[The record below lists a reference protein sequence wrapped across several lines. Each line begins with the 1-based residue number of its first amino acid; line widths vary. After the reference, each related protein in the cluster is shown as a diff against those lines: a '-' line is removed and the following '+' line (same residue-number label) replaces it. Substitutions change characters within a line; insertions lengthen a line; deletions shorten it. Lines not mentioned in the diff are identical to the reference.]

1 MLKSTLLPVVVRAP
15 LAATCLISL
24 VPSAIFA
31 ADDSATER
39 LTLKAVIARALQ
51 NNTDIS
57 VDNLGRVIELE
68 KIKAAKLPFTPHA
81 DGSYVYQSIKTPQNT
96 QDYVATGG
104 GTASPTNPA
113 QPFLGSPSIFE
124 QMNHVAK
131 LSIADKLMTGTTLEL
146 GTTMRVLDNTLNRKL
161 PPSLFNPEWET
172 FTGLTLTQPLLRDW
186 GVKANSAEIRI
197 AKANA
202 KLADLEWQA
211 RTAQVVSEV
220 MKRYYDVVFAIENT
234 KVQRDSIALAQ
245 KLMDDT
251 KKRSKEG
258 VATNNDV
265 AIAEAGVY
273 QRTEE
278 ALAADMQ
285 YVERQNVLQLLFK
298 KSDEVMAQ
306 GARVEPVDG
315 LAGEVATPKRAE
327 LMSTAM
333 TQRYELKQ
341 ADAGIASK
349 SAQVDF
355 AKNQSR
361 PRLDLV
367 ASGGMHGLDGSFGGT
382 YDRAANG
389 QGPEWTAGMQFS
401 VPLGFDN
408 LRATKRI
415 AQGQESQAYFQREK
429 VRLQVALEVDTALSR
444 LRSDEQRLEATKKSR
459 EAAALSAEAE
469 LKRLSEGVTTSYQ
482 VLQLQKEYS
491 QARSRELAARA
502 DLNKDLVDVWLSTGT
517 LLEKQNIVVTGD
529 KPAIASAA
537 PVPAPVVVS
546 TTSKVAPVKV
556 KADSNPWVWPWEKKP
571 KPTDLAAPP
580 VVEKSKVV
588 AEPAKP
594 ATAKPVIA
602 KTAPAPAPAKSAA
615 EKVKP
620 APVAT
625 KPAAKD
631 AKPTPAAAKP
641 ATTEAKPA
649 PAKRSWLGRL
659 VRGSD
664 SADSS
669 KTR

>member
-15 LAATCLISL
+15 LAATCLLSL
-24 VPSAIFA
+24 VPSVVHSTE
-31 ADDSATER
+31 DSATER

-51 NNTDIS
+51 NNNDIS

-68 KIKAAKLPFTPHA
+68 KIKAAKLPFTTHV
-81 DGSYVYQSIKTPQNT
+81 DGSYVYQNIRTPQNT

-113 QPFLGSPSIFE
+113 QPFLASPSVFE

-131 LSIADKLMTGTTLEL
+131 LSVANKLLSGTTLEL

-161 PPSLFNPEWET
+161 PPSLFNPEWES

-186 GVKANSAEIRI
+186 GIRANSAEIRI

-211 RTAQVVSEV
+211 RTAEVVSQV

-245 KLMDDT
+245 KLTDDT

-278 ALAADMQ
+278 ALAAEMQ

-298 KSDEVMAQ
+298 KADEVMAQ

-315 LAGEVATPKRAE
+315 LAEAVEAPKRAD
-327 LMSTAM
+327 LMRTAM
-333 TQRYELKQ
+333 MQRYELKQ
-341 ADAGIASK
+341 ADAGISSK
-349 SAQVDF
+349 AAQVDF

-367 ASGGMHGLDGSFGGT
+367 ASGGMHGLEGSLGGT

-401 VPLGFDN
+401 VPLGFDK
-408 LRATKRI
+408 LRATRRI
-415 AQGQESQAYFQREK
+415 AQGQESQAYLQREK
-429 VRLQVALEVDTALSR
+429 VRLQVALEVDTAFSR
-444 LRSDEQRLEATKKSR
+444 LRSDEQRLDATKKSR

-469 LKRLSEGVTTSYQ
+469 LKRLGEGVTTSYQ

-491 QARSRELAARA
+491 QARSRELAARTE
-502 DLNKDLVDVWLSTGT
+502 LNKDLVDVWLSTGT
-517 LLEKQNIVVTGD
+517 LLEKQGIVVTGD
-529 KPAIASAA
+529 KPVMTEAIPAL
-537 PVPAPVVVS
+537 APVVI
-546 TTSKVAPVKV
+546 SKSGKVIPVAA
-556 KADSNPWVWPWEKKP
+556 KADANSWVWPWEKKS
-571 KPTDLAAPP
+571 KPAAVAEVP
-580 VVEKSKVV
+580 VVEKSKVIAEPVKAVAAPAPSKPV
-588 AEPAKP
+588 AEKIKP
-594 ATAKPVIA
+594 VAEKAKPV
-602 KTAPAPAPAKSAA
+602 
-615 EKVKP
+615 
-620 APVAT
+620 PV
-625 KPAAKD
+625 
-631 AKPTPAAAKP
+631 AAKP
-641 ATTEAKPA
+641 AA
-649 PAKRSWLGRL
+649 PVAGPPPLIRSWLGRL
-659 VRGSD
+659 VRGSE